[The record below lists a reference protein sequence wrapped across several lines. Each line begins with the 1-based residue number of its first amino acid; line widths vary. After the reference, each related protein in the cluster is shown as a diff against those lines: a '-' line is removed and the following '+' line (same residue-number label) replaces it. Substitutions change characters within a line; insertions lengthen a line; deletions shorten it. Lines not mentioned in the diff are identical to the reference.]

1 MPGLEAQLR
10 ITAKDEAGN
19 ALDLVKKQIAALD
32 KSIATFDKMAA
43 AVGKIAPATDRLIK
57 SIAASTK
64 VLEQQK
70 IAVTSLAEVLA
81 RSIARQRPGRAYETL
96 QSALAETMTSW
107 WPGHRGG
114 AYG

>member
-64 VLEQQK
+64 ALEQQK
-70 IAVTSLAEVLA
+70 IAVTSLAEGLGSIDSSSAAAADRNTAVRA
-81 RSIARQRPGRAYETL
+81 RRDDSHHGGA
-96 QSALAETMTSW
+96 
-107 WPGHRGG
+107 GHRGG
-114 AYG
+114 ACG